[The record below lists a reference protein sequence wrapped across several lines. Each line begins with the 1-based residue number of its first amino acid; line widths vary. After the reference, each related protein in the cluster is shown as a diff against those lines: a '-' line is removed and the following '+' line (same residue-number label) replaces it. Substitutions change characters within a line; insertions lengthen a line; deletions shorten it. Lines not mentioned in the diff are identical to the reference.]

1 MIARGE
7 SQPLS
12 VQKTDS
18 SISPVASL
26 NCSEEVACRISTYFK
41 TLLRSSQRRT
51 RFLPIHP
58 GTNARHNQNRL
69 EEISWRY
76 TRIMELWRS
85 HMLHHG
91 SWQSD
96 ILQDNFEERLVQI
109 CLALREYT
117 DVKRNCREPFQ
128 PSDQTRR
135 MTALEALVDS
145 LEQAWLTWTLCVDI
159 HKQANNQ
166 GL

>member
-1 MIARGE
+1 
-7 SQPLS
+7 
-12 VQKTDS
+12 
-18 SISPVASL
+18 
-26 NCSEEVACRISTYFK
+26 
-41 TLLRSSQRRT
+41 
-51 RFLPIHP
+51 
-58 GTNARHNQNRL
+58 
-69 EEISWRY
+69 
-76 TRIMELWRS
+76 
-85 HMLHHG
+85 MLHHG

>member
-1 MIARGE
+1 
-7 SQPLS
+7 
-12 VQKTDS
+12 
-18 SISPVASL
+18 
-26 NCSEEVACRISTYFK
+26 
-41 TLLRSSQRRT
+41 
-51 RFLPIHP
+51 
-58 GTNARHNQNRL
+58 
-69 EEISWRY
+69 
-76 TRIMELWRS
+76 
-85 HMLHHG
+85 MLHHG

-109 CLALREYT
+109 CLALTEYT

-135 MTALEALVDS
+135 TAALEALVDS

-159 HKQANNQ
+159 HKQANDQ